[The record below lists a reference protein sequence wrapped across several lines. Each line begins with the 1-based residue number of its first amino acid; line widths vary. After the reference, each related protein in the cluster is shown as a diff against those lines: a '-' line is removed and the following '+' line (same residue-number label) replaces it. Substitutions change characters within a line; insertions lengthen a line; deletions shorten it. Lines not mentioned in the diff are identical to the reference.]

1 MTECTDVFPNDFP
14 GVPPPRDIDFC
25 IELEPDTKQIAIPPY
40 RMAPA
45 EFKELKL
52 QLKDITDKGFIQQSI
67 SLWGAPLLFLKKK
80 DGTLS
85 MCIDCRQLNKVT
97 IENNCPLPRIYDLFN
112 QLQGIVSSRR
122 LIFVQGTIS

>member
-1 MTECTDVFPNDFP
+1 
-14 GVPPPRDIDFC
+14 
-25 IELEPDTKQIAIPPY
+25 
-40 RMAPA
+40 MAPA

-85 MCIDCRQLNKVT
+85 MCIDYQELNKVT
-97 IENNCPLPRIYDLFN
+97 IKNKYPLPRIDDLFD
-112 QLQGIVSSRR
+112 QLQWSS
-122 LIFVQGTIS
+122 FF